1 MTSPLNP
8 LLSTSGP
15 LVSRHD
21 VLLVDLDGVVYVG
34 ANPVRHA
41 VEVLGQ
47 ARSGGSRVGYVTNNA
62 RRTPEEVAAHLR
74 EFGLE
79 VVDDDVVTSAQAGAR
94 LVASLVPVGSAVL
107 AIGGPGVSAAL
118 IERGLRP
125 VMTDSEAPQAV
136 MQGYGPDVSWH
147 DLAEGTYA
155 VARGVPFIATN
166 LDLSV
171 PTPRGIAPG
180 NGALV
185 AVIVAVTGVTP
196 LVAGKPESP
205 LMLES
210 IERLAAASPLV
221 IGDRL
226 DTDIEAGSR
235 LGLPS
240 LLVLTGVTGV
250 ADLVA
255 APAHQRPTYVSE
267 DLRGLLEEQ
276 PLVEVL
282 PGGAV
287 QCRQARV
294 RVGERGLDVEQGGTD
309 PIDLLRAVAVACWT
323 RADRGEEIDAH
334 RVATDFA
341 AVHAPLAR

>member
-1 MTSPLNP
+1 MNVYRGSLRE
-8 LLSTSGP
+8 SAGP
-15 LVSRHD
+15 LVNQHD

-34 ANPVRHA
+34 PHPVPHA
-41 VEVLGQ
+41 VEVLG
-47 ARSGGSRVGYVTNNA
+47 RVRRDGVRVGYVTNNA
-62 RRTPEEVAAHLR
+62 RRTPHEVANHLR

-79 VVDDDVVTSAQAGAR
+79 VADDDVVTSAQAGAR
-94 LVASLVPVGSAVL
+94 LVAEQVPGGSPVL

-118 IERGLRP
+118 VERGLRP
-125 VMTDSEAPQAV
+125 VLTDVESPLAV

-147 DLAEGTYA
+147 DLAECSYA
-155 VARGVPFIATN
+155 VARGVPFVATN

-180 NGALV
+180 NGSLV
-185 AVIVAVTGVTP
+185 GVIVAVTGVTP

-210 IERLAAASPLV
+210 IERLAAISPLV

-226 DTDIEAGSR
+226 DTDIEAACR

-255 APAHQRPTYVSE
+255 APPHQRPTYVSE
-267 DLRGLLEEQ
+267 DLRGLREVH
-276 PLVEVL
+276 PHIEVL
-282 PGGAV
+282 AGGSV
-287 QCRQARV
+287 RCREALV
-294 RVGERGLDVEQGGTD
+294 RVGAQGLNVEQVGSD
-309 PIDLLRAVAVACWT
+309 AIDLLRAAAVACWT
-323 RADRGEEIDAH
+323 SADGGQEVDAH
-334 RVATDFA
+334 RVAIDFT
-341 AVHAPLAR
+341 AVCTRLAR

>member
-1 MTSPLNP
+1 MRASQVTLHG
-8 LLSTSGP
+8 TAGP
-15 LVSRHD
+15 LVDQHD

-34 ANPVRHA
+34 PHPVPHA
-41 VEVLGQ
+41 AEVL
-47 ARSGGSRVGYVTNNA
+47 ARARRGGARVGYVTNNA
-62 RRTPEEVAAHLR
+62 RRTPAEVAAHLR

-94 LVASLVPVGSAVL
+94 LVAERVPVGSPVL

-118 IERGLRP
+118 VERGLRP
-125 VMTDSEAPQAV
+125 VSSDLEAPLAV

-147 DLAEGTYA
+147 DLAEGSYA
-155 VARGVPFIATN
+155 VARGVPFVATN

-180 NGALV
+180 NGSLV

-210 IERLAAASPLV
+210 IERLAATSPLV

-226 DTDIEAGSR
+226 DTDIEAGTR
-235 LGLPS
+235 LSLPS

-255 APAHQRPTYVSE
+255 APAHRRPTYVSE
-267 DLRGLLEEQ
+267 DLRGLLEAH
-276 PLVEVL
+276 PDVEVL

-287 QCRQARV
+287 RCREARV
-294 RVGERGLDVEQGGTD
+294 RVGALGLDVEHAGSD
-309 PIDLLRAVAVACWT
+309 AIDLLRAAAVACWT
-323 RADRGEEIDAH
+323 RADEGQEVDAL

-341 AVHAPLAR
+341 DVSAPQAR